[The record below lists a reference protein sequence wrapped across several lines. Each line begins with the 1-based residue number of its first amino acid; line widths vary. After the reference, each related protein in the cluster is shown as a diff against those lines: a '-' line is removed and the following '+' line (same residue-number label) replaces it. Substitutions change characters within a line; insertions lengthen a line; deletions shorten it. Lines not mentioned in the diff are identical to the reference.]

1 MGRRRDL
8 FGMIPQAAEEAGTDT
23 LGAKGA
29 RWLLQPTGL
38 QQDDEAVRAAAE
50 TLQHSFL
57 TLRKQQQVS

>member
-1 MGRRRDL
+1 
-8 FGMIPQAAEEAGTDT
+8 MIPQVAEEAGTDT

-29 RWLLQPTGL
+29 QRLLRPTGL
-38 QQDDEAVRAAAE
+38 QQDDEAARAAAE